1 MTKKSKSKIPVSN
14 FYNIYLP
21 CQIYSGI
28 PVRQSQ
34 SKSFISAFC
43 NYFAC
48 LHRFPK
54 VSDVY
59 IITRCNWTVW
69 EKQATCVP
77 QLHHKSS
84 AGLCNK
90 HCLKIHTH
98 TYLYTCIILQTIV
111 LHQYTSCSPLSF
123 LTIRRQEIV
132 RSRSWTAIDLIWKV
146 LELTNIFI
154 NSAKT

>member
-98 TYLYTCIILQTIV
+98 THIYIPVLYCKQSYCTNTPRVVHYPSWPFVVKKSWGLVREQ
-111 LHQYTSCSPLSF
+111 LSIWFGKCLNLPTF
-123 LTIRRQEIV
+123 L
-132 RSRSWTAIDLIWKV
+132 
-146 LELTNIFI
+146 
-154 NSAKT
+154 